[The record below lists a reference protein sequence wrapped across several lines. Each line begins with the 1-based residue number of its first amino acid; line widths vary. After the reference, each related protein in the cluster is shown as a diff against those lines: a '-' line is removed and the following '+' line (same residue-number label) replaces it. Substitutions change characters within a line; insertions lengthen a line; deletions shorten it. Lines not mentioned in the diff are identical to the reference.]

1 MWITDSRIIAQHLD
15 TGLLLIIETF
25 RIDAQL
31 QQGADHAVA
40 FLSTDHALL
49 DLSAWQ
55 DSARQSDDDLLSG
68 RHVRRT
74 ADDLTGIA
82 SDIDLAN
89 MQMIAVWMID
99 TAFHMSDHQI
109 GCLCSFF
116 DAFDLQSCIGD
127 ALSDLLDAQVADLH
141 ILTQPFF

>member
-1 MWITDSRIIAQHLD
+1 MP
-15 TGLLLIIETF
+15 LLSWS
-25 RIDAQL
+25 A
-31 QQGADHAVA
+31 
-40 FLSTDHALL
+40 DHALL
-49 DLSAWQ
+49 DFSAWQ

-82 SDIDLAN
+82 SDIDLAD

-127 ALSDLLDAQVADLH
+127 AAQRS
-141 ILTQPFF
+141 PRCSGR